1 VAHGEKRATSIL
13 ACDEHAFRRLIRI
26 LRLPG
31 PPAAQWA
38 AGDAPERNA
47 LIAAVEARMRPAET
61 FAWSVPALVIAGQSF
76 LLTIGL
82 DRQATSHE
90 KEVAA
95 VAGMLMLIA
104 GLHFMWKHKFNFDV
118 YEAVIERQNERLGQY
133 PVAMKRLPG

>member
-1 VAHGEKRATSIL
+1 
-13 ACDEHAFRRLIRI
+13 
-26 LRLPG
+26 
-31 PPAAQWA
+31 
-38 AGDAPERNA
+38 
-47 LIAAVEARMRPAET
+47 MRQAET

-95 VAGMLMLIA
+95 VAGMLMLLA

-118 YEAVIERQNERLGQY
+118 YEAVIECQNERLGQY